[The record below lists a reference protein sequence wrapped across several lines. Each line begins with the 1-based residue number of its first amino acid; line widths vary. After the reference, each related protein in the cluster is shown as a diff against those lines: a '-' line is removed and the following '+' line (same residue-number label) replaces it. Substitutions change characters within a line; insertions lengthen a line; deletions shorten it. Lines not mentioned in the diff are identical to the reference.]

1 MNIIFFNRKHNRPIR
16 LQLNP
21 RWIGTAAIGL
31 FVLAS
36 GMGAGGY
43 WAFNRLTSSPASSLS
58 AADLA
63 QQEALAAMSARMA
76 DIQARMMRID
86 ALGAHLAESAKV
98 KGDEFDFS
106 QKPPMGGPEE
116 AIALPASSVELDRT
130 LSSLSSEL
138 QLREAQLL
146 ALDKVLQSRRQ
157 QVNLNNMPV
166 HDAYISSSFG
176 YRADPMTGRTAFHGG
191 IDFAG
196 TEGSDVFSVADGVV
210 TYAGQRAGYG
220 NVVEVNH
227 GDGLVTRYA
236 HARAVAVK
244 VGDMVSKDQLVAYMG
259 STGRSTGTHLHYEVL
274 RNGKQIDPSSF
285 IRVAK
290 R

>member
-21 RWIGTAAIGL
+21 RLIGTAAVGL
-31 FVLAS
+31 FLLAS
-36 GMGAGGY
+36 SIGAGGY
-43 WAFNRLTSSPASSLS
+43 WAYDRLTSPPTSALT

-63 QQEALAAMSARMA
+63 QQEELAAMSARMA

-116 AIALPASSVELDRT
+116 AIDPSSSSSEMDRT
-130 LSSLSSEL
+130 LSSLGNAL

-166 HDAYISSSFG
+166 HDAYISSGFG
-176 YRADPMTGRTAFHGG
+176 YRADPLTGRTAFHGG
-191 IDFAG
+191 VDFAG
-196 TEGSDVFSVADGVV
+196 TEGSDVFAVADGVV
-210 TYAGQRAGYG
+210 NFAGQRTGYG
-220 NVVEVNH
+220 NVVEINH

-236 HARAVAVK
+236 HARALVVK
-244 VGDMVSKDQLVAYMG
+244 SGDMVSKDQLVAYMG

-274 RNGKQIDPSSF
+274 KNGRQIDPATF
-285 IRVAK
+285 IRVVK

>member
-21 RWIGTAAIGL
+21 KLIGTAAAGL
-31 FVLAS
+31 FVLA
-36 GMGAGGY
+36 GFVGAAGY
-43 WAFNRLTSSPASSLS
+43 WAYDQLTASPTIQLS
-58 AADLA
+58 DADRA
-63 QQEALAAMSARMA
+63 QQEELAAMSARMA

-106 QKPPMGGPEE
+106 HKPPMGGPEE
-116 AIALPASSVELDRT
+116 AIALPASSDELDRS
-130 LSSLSSEL
+130 LSSLGSEL

-146 ALDKVLQSRRQ
+146 ALDKVLQNRRQ

-166 HDAYISSSFG
+166 HDAFISSSFG
-176 YRADPMTGRTAFHGG
+176 YRADPMTGHTAFHGG

-196 TEGSDVFSVADGVV
+196 SEGSDVFSVADGVV
-210 TYAGQRAGYG
+210 TFAGQRTGYG
-220 NVVEVNH
+220 NVVEINH

-244 VGDMVSKDQLVAYMG
+244 VGDMVNKDQLVAYMG

-274 RNGKQIDPSSF
+274 RNGKQIDPASF